1 MINFTVFNLKE
12 NTGKVQV
19 NIKKGDSGDR
29 MFHTFYSPSHPE
41 FFCYAFTF
49 VNGLISFMNSAN

>member
-1 MINFTVFNLKE
+1 MMNFTVFNLKE

-29 MFHTFYSPSHPE
+29 MFTHSTLSHLIFVLLCFY
-41 FFCYAFTF
+41 FC
-49 VNGLISFMNSAN
+49 